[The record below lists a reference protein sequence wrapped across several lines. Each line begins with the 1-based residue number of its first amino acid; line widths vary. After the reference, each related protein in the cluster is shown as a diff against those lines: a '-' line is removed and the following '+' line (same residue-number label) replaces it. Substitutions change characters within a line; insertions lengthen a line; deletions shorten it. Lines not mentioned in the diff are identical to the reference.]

1 VQPTDALSRLGD
13 RGLSL
18 AVAESV
24 TGGRLAALFTS
35 VPGASRVF
43 RGGVVSY
50 ATDVKVSTLGVEEEL
65 VATEGVISAACAEAM
80 AFGVRRALGA
90 DVALA
95 TTGVA
100 GPEQQEGHPVGTAFV
115 ALASSEGRVSRR
127 LELSGDRSCIQDAV
141 TTAAVDLLGEWLT
154 GGLPVEQPR
163 LG

>member
-24 TGGRLAALFTS
+24 TGGRLASAFTG
-35 VPGASRVF
+35 VPGASAVF

-50 ATDVKVSTLGVEEEL
+50 ATDVKVAVLGVDQEL
-65 VATEGVISAACAEAM
+65 VDTDGVISAACAEAM
-80 AFGVRRALGA
+80 ASGVRRALHA

-100 GPEQQEGHPVGTAFV
+100 GPEGQEGHPVGTAFV

-127 LELSGDRSCIQDAV
+127 LELSGDRSSIQDAV
-141 TTAAVDLLGEWLT
+141 TDAAVDLLGDWLT
-154 GGLPVEQPR
+154 GGLPVEQPG